1 MRNPTSLLACL
12 AVLSGCDALQPDR
25 SALMATGTASVDRP
39 ACTACHGYAP
49 RTGSHRFHMDTT
61 ELRVASCYSCHAAS
75 IAVSSAP
82 VTDSLFADSAGNFV
96 RTQGW
101 PWLDLDRSKLT
112 FQDITEEID
121 SMPLLV
127 RWRAPGAEQP
137 EWLTRT
143 ARAHGLPGHANG
155 TVDVVFSSEHDYRG
169 QRPVWNAPRLSCN
182 TVKCHDNPLE
192 TYEWKDVD
200 E

>member
-1 MRNPTSLLACL
+1 MRSHPFLLAGI
-12 AVLSGCDALQPDR
+12 AMFAGCDALQPDR
-25 SALMATGTASVDRP
+25 SALMATGTAPVDRP

-61 ELRVASCYSCHAAS
+61 ELRATSCYSCHAAS

-82 VTDSLFADSAGNFV
+82 VTDSLFSDSAGNFV

-112 FQDITEEID
+112 FQDFTEEID

-143 ARAHGLPGHANG
+143 SLAHGLPGHANG
-155 TVDVVFSSEHDYRG
+155 TVDVVFSREHDVQG
-169 QRPVWNAPRLSCN
+169 QRPVWNAQRLSCN
-182 TVKCHDNPLE
+182 TVKCHDRKLE
-192 TYEWKDVD
+192 NYEWKDAV